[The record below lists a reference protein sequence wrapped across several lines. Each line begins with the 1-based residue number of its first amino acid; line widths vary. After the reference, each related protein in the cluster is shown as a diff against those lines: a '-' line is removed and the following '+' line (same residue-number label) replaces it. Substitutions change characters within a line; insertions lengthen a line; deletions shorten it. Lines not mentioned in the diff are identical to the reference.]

1 MGEQRPLEAL
11 SGGAEA
17 VLPAGEPHPLGPWQV
32 PCAPG
37 SLGSLRSPLPGQTS
51 PTHNSPTPSR
61 WKTQRTTQE
70 GQLWEGTICVA
81 TLPPQAMG
89 GIKEPRG
96 AVSAER
102 LEGGAQGAPP
112 PWPGPLSSSA
122 SSPTAQVTGS
132 SGFGDVAPVAPR
144 ALFFTT
150 GAQAVLWDSEPPS
163 QCLSFLSAGAW
174 AQSGLTQEAS
184 VSRSLGQSVT
194 LTCTGSSN
202 HVGFYG
208 AGWFQHR
215 PGAVPRTVMW
225 GSSRSSGLRARLSG
239 SRSGSTASLS
249 ISGLQAEDKA
259 DYYCHRVPAA
269 SVLPRCPGMWGRATK
284 NSHCL
289 MALCG

>member
-61 WKTQRTTQE
+61 WKTQRTRQE
-70 GQLWEGTICVA
+70 GQLWEGPICMA
-81 TLPPQAMG
+81 TLPPQAVG

-150 GAQAVLWDSEPPS
+150 GAQAVLWDPVPPS
-163 QCLSFLSAGAW
+163 LCLSFLSTGSW

-194 LTCTGSSN
+194 LTCTGNSN
-202 HVGFYG
+202 NVGFYG
-208 AGWFQHR
+208 VGWF
-215 PGAVPRTVMW
+215 
-225 GSSRSSGLRARLSG
+225 
-239 SRSGSTASLS
+239 
-249 ISGLQAEDKA
+249 
-259 DYYCHRVPAA
+259 
-269 SVLPRCPGMWGRATK
+269 
-284 NSHCL
+284 
-289 MALCG
+289 

>member
-1 MGEQRPLEAL
+1 MRGRPFTSALSDVPSLLVLLGWSPLLLTLTGALSTKAEPGGWGLIRVPGGGACSPGGRSLAPSGVLASPLPVEQPVMGEQRPLEAL

-132 SGFGDVAPVAPR
+132 SGFGDIAPVEPR
-144 ALFFTT
+144 ALFFTMGPRQCCGT
-150 GAQAVLWDSEPPS
+150 QRHHPS
-163 QCLSFLSAGAW
+163 VFLSFLQG
-174 AQSGLTQEAS
+174 
-184 VSRSLGQSVT
+184 
-194 LTCTGSSN
+194 
-202 HVGFYG
+202 
-208 AGWFQHR
+208 
-215 PGAVPRTVMW
+215 PG
-225 GSSRSSGLRARLSG
+225 
-239 SRSGSTASLS
+239 
-249 ISGLQAEDKA
+249 
-259 DYYCHRVPAA
+259 HN
-269 SVLPRCPGMWGRATK
+269 PG
-284 NSHCL
+284 
-289 MALCG
+289 